1 MRIDIDQV
9 VATDARRRSLERE
22 WDVLRHKQNQLGEKM
37 PKAAKDEKE
46 TLRAEMSTIKS
57 RLAEIGVEQTKVDE
71 ELQQLMLLVP
81 QIPDALAPI
90 GPDASGNVEVRR
102 IGTTKKKSDFG
113 FAFQDHVEIGER
125 LGIFDFERGVKIA
138 GSRNYV
144 LKGPGAEL
152 HEAVLRALARID
164 QLRDEARF
172 RPWFYAVLLSVH
184 RQRSRV
190 AFWRRFVPFLPMHGS
205 MHSRT
210 HDDDRLHAEP
220 SAAWLA
226 SGWPSALDEETRTRA
241 IRVST
246 ALQRLPVEQREAIVL
261 FEVEGFAIDEIAEL
275 QRASQSAVKSRLARA
290 RQRLREHYQAQC
302 QTEDASERNADV
314 DAKSHTPLWLPRR
327 GAGS

>member
-1 MRIDIDQV
+1 MS
-9 VATDARRRSLERE
+9 RRLDEQTAHAGADGVIERMT
-22 WDVLRHKQNQLGEKM
+22 H
-37 PKAAKDEKE
+37 KE
-46 TLRAEMSTIKS
+46 T
-57 RLAEIGVEQTKVDE
+57 
-71 ELQQLMLLVP
+71 P
-81 QIPDALAPI
+81 
-90 GPDASGNVEVRR
+90 
-102 IGTTKKKSDFG
+102 
-113 FAFQDHVEIGER
+113 GER
-125 LGIFDFERGVKIA
+125 LCRLLSPLHTAVRATARRLCQSPADGDD
-138 GSRNYV
+138 
-144 LKGPGAEL
+144 LL

-190 AFWRRFVPFLPMHGS
+190 AFWRRFVPFLPMRGS
-205 MHSRT
+205 MQNRA
-210 HDDDRLHAEP
+210 HDDDRLPAEP
-220 SAAWLA
+220 SAGWLA
-226 SGWPSALDEETRTRA
+226 SGWPSTLDEETRTRA

-302 QTEDASERNADV
+302 QTEDASERGADV